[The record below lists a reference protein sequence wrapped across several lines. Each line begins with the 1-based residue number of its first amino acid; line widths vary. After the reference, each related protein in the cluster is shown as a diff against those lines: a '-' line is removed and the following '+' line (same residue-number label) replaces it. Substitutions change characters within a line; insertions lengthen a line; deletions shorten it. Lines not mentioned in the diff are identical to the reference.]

1 MIFLELCCFMILR
14 GRLTLEWSF
23 LLKTLDVF
31 GLGKDLCNWV
41 KTFYADQTSCILNNG
56 NCSECFDIT
65 RGVRQEVL
73 FLLIFLF

>member
-1 MIFLELCCFMILR
+1 MILR

-23 LLKTLDVF
+23 LLKTLDFF

-41 KTFYADQTSCILNNG
+41 KKNYADQTSCILNNG
-56 NCSECFDIT
+56 NCSEFVDIT

-73 FLLIFLF
+73 FFLIFLF